1 MRKNSMLKS
10 HMFRKVLVMG
20 MFITCQLMLVV
31 SLLSC
36 SESKGE
42 EEEYANWQER
52 NDNALSQWASD
63 TSLQKIKKWSMDA
76 SQQGAASDYIY
87 YKVIESGSGTQCPM
101 YTDTVRISYRG
112 RYIPTK
118 TYPDGYVFDQTY
130 FGDFNWKTAGVA
142 QGKVGG
148 FVDGFTTAV
157 MNMHV
162 GDRWLVYIPYQ
173 LGYGAS
179 SSSSSIPNH
188 TNLVFD
194 IAMVDFWQTG
204 ESHPSFKAREK

>member
-1 MRKNSMLKS
+1 MKS

-20 MFITCQLMLVV
+20 MFITCQLSLVV

-36 SESKGE
+36 SESQGE

-63 TSLQKIKKWSMDA
+63 ASLLKIKNWSQDA
-76 SQQGAASDYIY
+76 ALQGAASDYIY
-87 YKVIESGSGTQCPM
+87 YKVIESGKGTQSPM

-112 RYIPTK
+112 HYIPTK
-118 TYPDGYVFDQTY
+118 SYPDGYVFDQTY
-130 FGDFNWKTAGVA
+130 LGDFDWKTAGVA
-142 QGKVGG
+142 QGKAGG

-162 GDRWLVYIPYQ
+162 GDHWRVYIPYQ

-179 SSSSSIPNH
+179 STSSTIPNH

-194 IAMVDFWQTG
+194 IAMVDFWKAG
-204 ESHPSFKAREK
+204 ETHPTFKARKK